1 MVTTHSAPC
10 RGQKRCSEPFHSM
23 DGGPSE
29 VFSKTYPSFLTLKE
43 GSTAFSKPFFSWR
56 RLAALGIVQASLPL
70 LSFAQPFPSG
80 DKGCTNRPTW
90 CYLFENL
97 PVLP

>member
-43 GSTAFSKPFFSWR
+43 DSTAFPKPFSPQGTR
-56 RLAALGIVQASLPL
+56 DVPTALLGAQTASL
-70 LSFAQPFPSG
+70 
-80 DKGCTNRPTW
+80 
-90 CYLFENL
+90 
-97 PVLP
+97 